1 VPLKKILWSDAIRAR
16 IDQGK
21 PHFLERA
28 GLVALSAGS
37 AEVLLDAAVHDRPD
51 VIILPADPAGLTA
64 VEICRRLRDDARTR
78 DIPILAL
85 TPPADGRAALLLAG
99 CTRVLETGAEPQ
111 AIQETIAGLAGVRLR
126 RYMRY
131 PVVLP
136 VARGRVFKEFLG
148 YSSNVSE
155 GGMGFETLARVRAD
169 EHLPLRIYRNT
180 EEKPIGVS
188 SRVAAVRP
196 NIDTGVGYAVGVEFL
211 DLGASDRSRLAE
223 LFPRDA
229 GVTWS
234 GDDPIRT
241 PPPDAPGQ
249 RPG

>member
-1 VPLKKILWSDAIRAR
+1 MPLKKILWSEAIRAR
-16 IDQGK
+16 IDRGK
-21 PHFLERA
+21 PHFLER
-28 GLVALSAGS
+28 GSLIALSAGTAS
-37 AEVLLDAAVHDRPD
+37 VLLDAAADDHPD
-51 VIILPADPAGLTA
+51 LIVLPSEALDLPAA
-64 VEICRRLRDDARTR
+64 EICRRLRDDARTR

-85 TPPADGRAALLLAG
+85 APPGEAQALLRQAG
-99 CTRVLETGAEPQ
+99 CSEVLDATVEPQ
-111 AIQETIAGLAGVRLR
+111 VLQETIAGLVGVRLR

-155 GGMGFETLARVRAD
+155 GGMGFETLARVRVG
-169 EHLPLRIYRNT
+169 EHLSLRIYRNT
-180 EEKPIGVS
+180 EEKPIGAT

-196 NIDTGVGYAVGVEFL
+196 NIDTGVGYAVGVEFV
-211 DLGASDRSRLAE
+211 DLTPPDRSRLLE

-229 GVTWS
+229 GVAW
-234 GDDPIRT
+234 GVDEPAVVL
-241 PPPDAPGQ
+241 PPEPPGQ